1 MPAFSKQYRLLKRS
15 DFSRCYSDGKR
26 HFTSH
31 FIIFVLPTAAETWR
45 FGLAVSRKV
54 GGAVQ
59 RNRIKRLLR
68 EFFRLHRAII
78 PAGHDFAVVCKK
90 GGHPERLNYPGLEKE
105 LLSLFTGLL
114 GKTGKRR
121 EPHLPSPNSGNTA
134 DAAGSASLGSAG
146 NAQQG

>member
-15 DFSRCYSDGKR
+15 DFTRCYSGGKR

-31 FIIFVLPTAAETWR
+31 FIIFVLPTTVEIWR

-68 EFFRLHRAII
+68 EFFRLHRDLF
-78 PAGHDFAVVCKK
+78 PTGRDFAVVCKQ

-105 LLSLFTGLL
+105 LLSLFTELY
-114 GKTGKRR
+114 GKTGTRR
-121 EPHLPSPNSGNTA
+121 DLPSSPGRS
-134 DAAGSASLGSAG
+134 DARS
-146 NAQQG
+146 AQQG